1 MVLKLVQSSDSLNDP
16 EPAGVTEHR
25 PQCKVSF
32 IEVLLASAS
41 ALAIFTLL
49 LLRLPYRSP
58 FTNLLLSAGA
68 LSSFYFYLRLRLEIS
83 LPFNMILCLLIS
95 LALDVIGNRFGLFS
109 LRFGLF
115 PYDIITHFLTS
126 GLSFIPIMW
135 ILMTMIRRFEY
146 RLPLGLI
153 AFFSA
158 TTTFSLAGY
167 YEITELLDE
176 RFFGG
181 HRIWTP
187 RDTVQDLAADLAGI
201 VFAAVVYGL
210 VARVRWRQIDSKLD
224 GRLQ

>member
-1 MVLKLVQSSDSLNDP
+1 MVLKLVQSSDPLHAP

-25 PQCKVSF
+25 PQRKVSST
-32 IEVLLASAS
+32 EALLTSIS

-68 LSSFYFYLRLRLEIS
+68 VSSFYFYLRLRLEIS
-83 LPFNMILCLLIS
+83 LPFNMIFCLLIS

-109 LRFGLF
+109 IRFGLF
-115 PYDIITHFLTS
+115 PYDIITHFLSS
-126 GLSFIPIMW
+126 GLCLIPIMW
-135 ILMTMIRRFEY
+135 ILGTLIRRLEY
-146 RLPLGLI
+146 RVPLGFI
-153 AFFSA
+153 TFFSA

-181 HRIWTP
+181 QRIWTP
-187 RDTVQDLAADLAGI
+187 RDTVQDLTADLAGI
-201 VFAAVVYGL
+201 VVAAVVYGL
-210 VARVRWRQIDSKLD
+210 VSRKAWRQVDSKLD
-224 GRLQ
+224 RPLR